1 MMASCALFHADPGL
15 PERRSSL
22 SCFVILLVA
31 PGLLLPMSSDACD
44 PPQYNSMRPTV
55 VKSSYNP
62 GENVQFQCRPGYKR
76 IIPLLPVSSVC
87 YPNNTWTPLQE
98 ACTKRSCQHP
108 GDPVNG
114 HMVSINGNFLF
125 GSQVHYACNEG
136 YRLFGSKVIYC
147 ELSSIDDNTMT
158 WSDNPPLCSRILCL
172 PPPKIT
178 NGKYTNSGKEEYE
191 YNEVVTYS
199 CDQSSGP
206 DAYSLIG
213 ESRLVCT
220 GNGEWSV
227 NPPQCKVVRCPHPEP
242 ANGKLTSGFGKKY
255 SYKATVVFTCSEG
268 YYYNG
273 TNIAVCGSN
282 GTWEPAVPMC
292 YKASTPPSTKP
303 PIPSVSESK
312 PPLMTTT
319 PGSSHPDSDHPGSPT
334 TTAPPPE
341 DVNTLGKGIIALI
354 VIVVLAGIVF
364 LCCILVIFYRHKKK
378 GKTEVSASYSTYQ
391 DKSASP
397 AESTQ

>member
-1 MMASCALFHADPGL
+1 MMASCALFHVDPGL

-31 PGLLLPMSSDACD
+31 PGLLLPMPSDACD

-98 ACTKRSCQHP
+98 ACTKKSCQHP

-114 HMVSINGNFLF
+114 HMVSVNGSFLF

-220 GNGEWSV
+220 GNGEWSG

-242 ANGKLTSGFGKKY
+242 ANGRLTSGFGGKY

-282 GTWEPAVPMC
+282 GTWEPAAPMC
-292 YKASTPPSTKP
+292 YKGA
-303 PIPSVSESK
+303 
-312 PPLMTTT
+312 
-319 PGSSHPDSDHPGSPT
+319 PT

-341 DVNTLGKGIIALI
+341 DANTLGKGIIAVI

-391 DKSASP
+391 DKSTSP
-397 AESTQ
+397 SESTQ

>member
-1 MMASCALFHADPGL
+1 WKMLAGGTV
-15 PERRSSL
+15 EW
-22 SCFVILLVA
+22 IQY
-31 PGLLLPMSSDACD
+31 ACD

-98 ACTKRSCQHP
+98 ACTKKSCQHP

-114 HMVSINGNFLF
+114 HMVSVNGSFLF

-220 GNGEWSV
+220 GNGEWSG

-242 ANGKLTSGFGKKY
+242 ANGRLTSGFGGKY

-282 GTWEPAVPMC
+282 GTWEPAAPMC
-292 YKASTPPSTKP
+292 YKGA
-303 PIPSVSESK
+303 
-312 PPLMTTT
+312 
-319 PGSSHPDSDHPGSPT
+319 PT

-341 DVNTLGKGIIALI
+341 DANTLGKGIIAVI

-391 DKSASP
+391 DKSTSP
-397 AESTQ
+397 SESTQ

>member
-31 PGLLLPMSSDACD
+31 PGLLLPMPSDACD

-76 IIPLLPVSSVC
+76 IIPLLPISSVC

-125 GSQVHYACNEG
+125 GSQVHYECNEG
-136 YRLFGSKVIYC
+136 YRLFGSKVIHC

-199 CDQSSGP
+199 CDQSSRP

-220 GNGEWSV
+220 GNGEWSG
-227 NPPQCKVVRCPHPEP
+227 NPPQCKDTSFKFPEVELQSSR
-242 ANGKLTSGFGKKY
+242 K
-255 SYKATVVFTCSEG
+255 
-268 YYYNG
+268 
-273 TNIAVCGSN
+273 
-282 GTWEPAVPMC
+282 
-292 YKASTPPSTKP
+292 
-303 PIPSVSESK
+303 SK

-319 PGSSHPDSDHPGSPT
+319 PGSSHPDSDHPGAPT
-334 TTAPPPE
+334 TTAPPE
-341 DVNTLGKGIIALI
+341 DVNTLGKGIITLI

-364 LCCILVIFYRHKKK
+364 LCCILVIFYRHKRK

>member
-1 MMASCALFHADPGL
+1 MMASCALFHVDPGL

-31 PGLLLPMSSDACD
+31 PGLLLPMPSDACD

-98 ACTKRSCQHP
+98 ACTKKSCQHP

-114 HMVSINGNFLF
+114 HMVSVNGSFLF

-220 GNGEWSV
+220 GNGEWSG

-242 ANGKLTSGFGKKY
+242 ANGRLTSGFGGKY

-282 GTWEPAVPMC
+282 GTWEPAAPMC
-292 YKASTPPSTKP
+292 YK
-303 PIPSVSESK
+303 ESK

-319 PGSSHPDSDHPGSPT
+319 PGSSHPDSDHPGAPT

-341 DVNTLGKGIIALI
+341 DANTLGKGIIAVI

-391 DKSASP
+391 DKSTSP
-397 AESTQ
+397 SESTQ

>member
-1 MMASCALFHADPGL
+1 MDEWSQPWELLNTKTCDSDLRGPCKGRCKGRGRGPASPGKWKTLAGGTVEWIQCKETRVEQGLRVSRNEQGTSSTAITTLVKEWKNHLKSWIFPSIPYYVPAGRPQSLVGDREKILHFHVL
-15 PERRSSL
+15 
-22 SCFVILLVA
+22 ILLS
-31 PGLLLPMSSDACD
+31 LDACD

-108 GDPVNG
+108 GDPING

-136 YRLFGSKVIYC
+136 YRLLGSKVIYC

-199 CDQSSGP
+199 CDQSSGS

-220 GNGEWSV
+220 GNGEWSG
-227 NPPQCKVVRCPHPEP
+227 NPPQCKG
-242 ANGKLTSGFGKKY
+242 NTSIF
-255 SYKATVVFTCSEG
+255 
-268 YYYNG
+268 
-273 TNIAVCGSN
+273 
-282 GTWEPAVPMC
+282 
-292 YKASTPPSTKP
+292 
-303 PIPSVSESK
+303 
-312 PPLMTTT
+312 
-319 PGSSHPDSDHPGSPT
+319 
-334 TTAPPPE
+334 
-341 DVNTLGKGIIALI
+341 
-354 VIVVLAGIVF
+354 F
-364 LCCILVIFYRHKKK
+364 LLHL
-378 GKTEVSASYSTYQ
+378 
-391 DKSASP
+391 
-397 AESTQ
+397 